1 MPGQVER
8 DEFEL
13 GKWIFWGVEGLTS
26 LVER

>member
-13 GKWIFWGVEGLTS
+13 GKWNFLGVEGLTS